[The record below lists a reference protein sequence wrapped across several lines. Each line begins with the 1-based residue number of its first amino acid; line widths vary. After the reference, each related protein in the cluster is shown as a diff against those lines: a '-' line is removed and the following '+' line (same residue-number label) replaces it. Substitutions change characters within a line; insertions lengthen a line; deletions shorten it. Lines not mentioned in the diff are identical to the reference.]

1 MFSELQCFDSKI
13 PILEGDNLGRRID
26 FESNDTS
33 KVSVKGRLRQSISQW
48 RKINTP
54 QFILDIIEFGYK
66 LPFLTM
72 PPPKV
77 LRNNRS
83 ALNESSFEEDSIKS
97 LSELDCVVE
106 LPEAPELINPLSVF
120 CK

>member
-1 MFSELQCFDSKI
+1 MFKMCYELIYSLTDLVRIRCFQNYNALI
-13 PILEGDNLGRRID
+13 PKFPFWKEIILGRRHD

-66 LPFLTM
+66 LPFLTI

-77 LRNNRS
+77 FRNNR
-83 ALNESSFEEDSIKS
+83 
-97 LSELDCVVE
+97 
-106 LPEAPELINPLSVF
+106 
-120 CK
+120 